1 MQRIYTNEK
10 LAGNSAI
17 ISDPEIAHRLNSVL
31 RLKKGGRFYL
41 FDSSG
46 SEFLAEITEI
56 SGKKVSVGF
65 VDRIERNTQPKRT
78 LNLYPSLFKK
88 QRFEWMLEKCTEIGV
103 RSFNPVVSEHS
114 VIKEFA
120 VKSAAENRRWQKI
133 MVSAAEQSEH
143 VFVPKINPIQ
153 DLSDALILAE
163 KNIFVAAERL
173 AVDTSDLAS
182 QKTFAVP
189 TVNLFIGPEGGW
201 SAAELELFKKHGAK
215 FISFGKNILRSET
228 ACIAGTVIAL
238 L

>member
-1 MQRIYTNEK
+1 MQRVYTEEK

-17 ISDPEIAHRLNSVL
+17 ISDSEIAHRLNSVL

-56 SGKKVSVGF
+56 SGKKVSVAF
-65 VDRIERNTQPKRT
+65 VDRIERNTRPKLV
-78 LNLYPSLFKK
+78 LNLYPALFKK
-88 QRFEWMLEKCTEIGV
+88 PRFEWMLEKCTEIGV
-103 RSFNPVVSEHS
+103 RSFNPVISEHS
-114 VIKEFA
+114 IIKEFA

-143 VFVPKINPIQ
+143 TFVPKINPIQ
-153 DLSDALILAE
+153 DLSDALTLSE
-163 KNIFVAAERL
+163 KNIFAAAERL
-173 AVDTSDLAS
+173 VGDEYILANQKVFDTEI
-182 QKTFAVP
+182 
-189 TVNLFIGPEGGW
+189 VNLFIGPEGGW
-201 SAAELELFKKHGAK
+201 SAGEFELFKKHGAK

-228 ACIAGTVIAL
+228 ACVAGAAIAL